1 MLFELGA
8 RAPSICPHSTRQ
20 RFNVIGV
27 SFPAGKRHSVSGG
40 VCRAE
45 PLSKADD
52 LCRAAAIGD
61 LWSYPKTRSIAELA
75 IDAEEDRMVRALLV
89 GMLREAGGLGR

>member
-1 MLFELGA
+1 M
-8 RAPSICPHSTRQ
+8 
-20 RFNVIGV
+20 
-27 SFPAGKRHSVSGG
+27 SFPARIATRAASETVTSDGKRHSVSGG

-45 PLSKADD
+45 PLSKADE

-75 IDAEEDRMVRALLV
+75 IDAEERIGWCARCSSGCFAKPEVADGRAVRW
-89 GMLREAGGLGR
+89 GTP